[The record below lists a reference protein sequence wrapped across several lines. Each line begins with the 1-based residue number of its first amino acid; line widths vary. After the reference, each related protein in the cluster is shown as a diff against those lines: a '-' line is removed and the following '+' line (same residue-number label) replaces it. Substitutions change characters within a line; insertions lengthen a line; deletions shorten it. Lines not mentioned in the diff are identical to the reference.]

1 MILISLMRMDWCGY
15 SLVVNPFA
23 GLSERNINTNNV
35 LPLPM
40 EGDRHHLK
48 VHHPALCLG
57 DMNLNFQETQA
68 CKKIQV

>member
-1 MILISLMRMDWCGY
+1 MNKAITVY
-15 SLVVNPFA
+15 T
-23 GLSERNINTNNV
+23 GLLHEREKNINTYNV

-68 CKKIQV
+68 CKKIQEQAL